1 MSQISYP
8 SCGGKVDRVAFAR
21 GRSVKRGA
29 PFASEPSACSCVR
42 WDQAS
47 LILVDLTSKHVPG
60 KLAAH
65 ALDRAPITTNYNTV
79 PLDPFKPF
87 DPSGL
92 RLGTPAVTTR
102 EMTASEMNPIARWID
117 EGVERGVTKRQSTA
131 SPPR

>member
-1 MSQISYP
+1 
-8 SCGGKVDRVAFAR
+8 
-21 GRSVKRGA
+21 
-29 PFASEPSACSCVR
+29 VR